1 VLRSVTSRL
10 EAEVLGDAALE
21 LQVAVA
27 GPAPQDE
34 LLEITL
40 DGQRLTPRELVTDVG
55 GRLHVLRCGPGRLEV
70 RYSARVAG
78 HADPAVVRP
87 LDESVYLRPSRY
99 APSDRLA
106 ALAQA
111 EFGSGR
117 PARDLVR
124 DVAAWVGARLSYVI
138 GSSTGTDDA
147 VDTLLAGAGV
157 CRDYA
162 HLVVALLRAGDVPA
176 RLVSVYAPG
185 LHPMDFHA
193 VVEALVDGSWH
204 VVDATLLAPRQSLV
218 RIATGRDAAD
228 TAFLSST
235 GGEVRLGSMQVTAVV
250 EGDLPTDDIAHL
262 VQLR

>member
-1 VLRSVTSRL
+1 MLRSVTSSL
-10 EAEVLGDAALE
+10 TADVVGDAALE

-27 GPAPQDE
+27 GPAPQHE
-34 LLEITL
+34 HLEVTL
-40 DGQRLTPRELVTDVG
+40 DGQRMPVRELAAEAG
-55 GRLHVLRCGPGRLEV
+55 GRLHALRCGPGRLEV
-70 RYSARVAG
+70 RYSARVVG
-78 HADPAVVRP
+78 HADPAPVQP

-111 EFGSGR
+111 ELGTGR
-117 PARDLVR
+117 PAEDLVR

-162 HLVVALLRAGDVPA
+162 HLVVALLRASDVPA

-185 LHPMDFHA
+185 LQPMDFHA
-193 VVEALVDGSWH
+193 VVEALVGGAWH

-228 TAFLSST
+228 TAFLSSV
-235 GGEVRLGSMQVTAVV
+235 GGEVQLVSMQVTAVV
-250 EGDLPTDDIAHL
+250 EGDLPADDIAHL